1 MAVCPCL
8 THDDSA
14 VKLFFLLNP
23 NTKYQLNFIFEPEKK
38 FLSVNHSKSD
48 LQHTL
53 STTPEV
59 TDSMT
64 AYGFCL
70 FQQSKLNETS
80 PAEISKVGVTS
91 VDSLLGGGTGES
103 SLKEDSG
110 RDCNKL
116 KSCFAEV
123 DDNVA
128 FLTDCRTE
136 LVCQSQVN

>member
-1 MAVCPCL
+1 MAVCLSL
-8 THDDSA
+8 THHDSV

-23 NTKYQLNFIFEPEKK
+23 NTKYQFNIIFELEKNFI
-38 FLSVNHSKSD
+38 LSVNHSKSD

-53 STTPEV
+53 SSITLEV
-59 TDSMT
+59 TDSVT

-103 SLKEDSG
+103 SLKIHEGIVIS
-110 RDCNKL
+110 
-116 KSCFAEV
+116 
-123 DDNVA
+123 
-128 FLTDCRTE
+128 
-136 LVCQSQVN
+136 